1 MKKHLLSISRLVI
14 VSVFFFTGCKKG
26 GGNPTPSETGTTITS
41 LSVTEGPYDTG
52 VTINGTGFSTN
63 IPNNT
68 VMFNGKTAVV
78 LVATT
83 THLSVKVPAGAG
95 TGPVIVS
102 VLGAATAN
110 GPIFTYIYTTE
121 VTTVNAND
129 GRPAEFGTADNWG
142 IVGDAGGNI
151 YSVCIDRKLRR
162 LSNTGILTVFAGN
175 ATHAIINGTGTAASF
190 SFAAGMQMGADGNLY
205 VADHAT
211 IRKVTPDAVV
221 TTEATV
227 PGANF
232 LDVVV
237 DKTGNKYATDADRNL
252 IVKITP
258 AGVVST
264 FAGSGTKAST
274 DGKGTAAAFNF
285 PFGITIDGAGNF
297 YVTDEGSHKIRK
309 ITPDGTVTTLAG
321 SGVIG
326 DTNGKG
332 PAASFNYPSG
342 IVADKD
348 GNLYLA
354 DFGNAKIRKI
364 TPDGTVS
371 TYAGTGDQGEVDGT
385 VASASFWA
393 PQGITIDAAGNIYV
407 SDQSH
412 VRKVSA
418 K

>member
-1 MKKHLLSISRLVI
+1 
-14 VSVFFFTGCKKG
+14 
-26 GGNPTPSETGTTITS
+26 
-41 LSVTEGPYDTG
+41 
-52 VTINGTGFSTN
+52 
-63 IPNNT
+63 
-68 VMFNGKTAVV
+68 MFNGKTAVV
-78 LVATT
+78 LVATA
-83 THLSVKVPAGAG
+83 THLSVKVPVGAG
-95 TGPVIVS
+95 TGPVTVS
-102 VLGAATAN
+102 VSGAAAAN
-110 GPIFTYIYTTE
+110 GPTFTYIYTTE

-129 GRPAEFGTADNWG
+129 GRSAEFGTADNWG
-142 IVGDAGGNI
+142 VAADAGGNI
-151 YSVCIDRKLRR
+151 YSVCIDRKVRR
-162 LSNTGILTVFAGN
+162 LSSTGILTVFAGN
-175 ATHAIINGTGTAASF
+175 ATLAIINGTGTAASF
-190 SFAAGMQMGADGNLY
+190 SFAAGMQLGADGNLY

-221 TTEATV
+221 TTEAIV

-264 FAGSGTKAST
+264 FAGSGIKAST
-274 DGKGTAAAFNF
+274 DGKGTSAAFNF
-285 PFGITIDGAGNF
+285 PFGITVDGAGNF
-297 YVTDEGSHKIRK
+297 YVTDEGSQKVRK

-332 PAASFNYPSG
+332 LAASFNHPSG

-348 GNLYLA
+348 GNLYVA
-354 DFGNAKIRKI
+354 DFANAKIRKI

-371 TYAGTGDQGEVDGT
+371 TYAGTGDQGEVDGA
-385 VASASFWA
+385 VASASFWV

-407 SDQSH
+407 SDQNH
-412 VRKVSA
+412 VRKIST